1 MLILQQLY
9 RLKALDFEYVDFA
22 PVHAQQDITLPNS
35 IGDLNSLISKCHLCD
50 LSKTRT
56 QSMPGYGNINAD
68 IILIDYEVTQTQDQS
83 CNYYGGRS
91 GELLIKMIENVLNL
105 TIDDV
110 YLTHI
115 VKCKSN
121 NLISMQ
127 ESWQISCNPY
137 IVKQLEIIKPKI
149 VVALGENAYKAIAS
163 HHNENNFSDM
173 RGHIMDFK
181 TYKLIPVYHPA
192 FLLRNPSLKKI
203 MLHDLRA
210 IKSLI

>member
-1 MLILQQLY
+1 
-9 RLKALDFEYVDFA
+9 
-22 PVHAQQDITLPNS
+22 
-35 IGDLNSLISKCHLCD
+35 
-50 LSKTRT
+50 
-56 QSMPGYGNINAD
+56 MPGYGNINAD
-68 IILIDYEVTQTQDQS
+68 IMLIDYEVTQTQDQD

-91 GELLIKMIENVLNL
+91 GELLVKMIENVLDL

-115 VKCKSN
+115 VKCRPN
-121 NLISMQ
+121 NLT
-127 ESWQISCNPY
+127 
-137 IVKQLEIIKPKI
+137 
-149 VVALGENAYKAIAS
+149 
-163 HHNENNFSDM
+163 HENNFSDM

-192 FLLRNPSLKKI
+192 FLLRNPSLKKV